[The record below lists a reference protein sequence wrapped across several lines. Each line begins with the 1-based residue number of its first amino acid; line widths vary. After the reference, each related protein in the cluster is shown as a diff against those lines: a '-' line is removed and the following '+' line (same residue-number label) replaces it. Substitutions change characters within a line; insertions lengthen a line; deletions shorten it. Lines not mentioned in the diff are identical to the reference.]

1 MRLLGKDHKVKNL
14 NFAKYIQARLEKNI
28 LAGNLGLVFC
38 SLLVLLLI
46 SQSFSSFLT
55 PIEER
60 IGVMTC
66 TLSPDM
72 SSEERLT
79 IVAIDEQSLNAIG
92 PWPWSRD
99 QMAQLAASINA
110 AGAQIQI
117 HDIVYPEGF
126 GSEDEALSEAL
137 VNTGLI
143 AQLPLIGGEDAEQ
156 IRSGQLT
163 HPLSGVSCEA
173 GRELPMALSFVG
185 ASETLSGVPKGH
197 ITPKIDADGAI
208 RKIPSAICVEGMAYP
223 ALALSPF
230 LQVVGRGGGWS
241 VSITDENGLLGP
253 EKTMAIDSYPGLEI
267 PLDNEGNMR
276 ISFARS
282 PLAFRAVSAVDVIEG
297 NIDQDMFD
305 NVWVLVGATAFGLD
319 DIVPTPFS
327 GFSPGVELQARMIA
341 SILDNR
347 VPYKPAGSWIFLT
360 GLMALMTLIM
370 VFVANKRGKAAFV
383 GLPILAVL
391 SPISALG
398 AHGFFLTAYAVWFGW
413 IIPGLFGLLTS
424 MALLLGEHAR
434 VRFERSRVMLNL
446 ASYLPS
452 EAAHRAALELPTS
465 RIQAERCDVTLLSAD
480 LRNFSA
486 LGERRP
492 PEESAAVLHYFFT
505 KVNEIAE
512 QHGGRVHE
520 YKGDGVL
527 VMWQGDGSLPAKR
540 ALAMALDIDSEVN
553 SNLSQELT
561 FDGLQPLA
569 VGVGI
574 EQGPVLMG
582 SIGPAKRRA
591 QALCGDTVSIA
602 LRIQEMTAD
611 LASTILIGEVAARF
625 LSDAELQS
633 LGHYMLPGLM
643 NSHALFAPSAVETT
657 DLKSNLRLLK
667 GGVV

>member
-1 MRLLGKDHKVKNL
+1 MGCKDHKVKTFNSKK
-14 NFAKYIQARLEKNI
+14 FIQTLIEKNV
-28 LAGNLGLVFC
+28 LAANLSLVFFS
-38 SLLVLLLI
+38 SLILLLI
-46 SQSFSSFLT
+46 SQGLNPLLSS
-55 PIEER
+55 IEE
-60 IGVMTC
+60 GAGSLTW

-79 IVAIDEQSLNAIG
+79 IVAIDEKSINAIG

-99 QMAQLAASINA
+99 QMAQLATSINA

-117 HDIVYPEGF
+117 HDIVYPAGF
-126 GSEDEALSEAL
+126 GFEDEPLADALGDR
-137 VNTGLI
+137 GLI
-143 AQLPLIGGEDAEQ
+143 AQLPLVGDAAEQ
-156 IRSGQLT
+156 IQSGLLT
-163 HPLSGVSCEA
+163 HPITGVSCAESQQ
-173 GRELPMALSFVG
+173 LPGTLSFLG
-185 ASETLSGVPKGH
+185 SSEVLAGVPKGH
-197 ITPKIDADGAI
+197 ITPKIDADGSI
-208 RKIPSAICVEGMAYP
+208 RKIPWAICVEGSAYP

-230 LQVVGRGGGWS
+230 LQIAGGNSDWS
-241 VSITDENGLLGP
+241 VSIREENGLFGP
-253 EKTMAIDSYPGLEI
+253 DKILAINSYPGLEI
-267 PLDNEGNMR
+267 PLDEEGNMR
-276 ISFARS
+276 ISFAQS
-282 PLAFRAVSAVDVIEG
+282 PLAYRAVSAVDVIQG
-297 NIDQDMFD
+297 NIDQAMFD

-319 DIVPTPFS
+319 DIVPTPYS
-327 GFSPGVELQARMIA
+327 GSTPGVELQARMIG
-341 SILDNR
+341 SILDNK
-347 VPYKPAGSWIFLT
+347 VPFRPAGSWFFLACF
-360 GLMALMTLIM
+360 MALMTLIM
-370 VFVANKRGKAAFV
+370 LFVANKRGRAALL
-383 GLPILAVL
+383 GLPVLALL

-398 AHGFFLTAYAVWFGW
+398 LHGFFLTGYAVWIGW

-452 EAAHRAALELPTS
+452 GEAQRAALELPTS
-465 RIQAERCDVTLLSAD
+465 TIQAERCDVTLLYAD

-512 QHGGRVHE
+512 QNGGRVHE

-527 VMWQGDGSLPAKR
+527 VMWQGDGSLPAKS
-540 ALAMALDIDSEVN
+540 ALATALEIDNEIN
-553 SNLSQELT
+553 SNLSQELS

-591 QALCGDTVSIA
+591 QALCGDTVSIT

-611 LASTILIGEVAARF
+611 LASSILIGEVAARF

-633 LGHYMLPGLM
+633 LGHYMLPGLTS
-643 NSHALFAPSAVETT
+643 SHALFTPSVVATN
-657 DLKSNLRLLK
+657 DIKSSLRLLK
-667 GGVV
+667 GGVA